1 MGSRERLNTLSD
13 VSLPGNPL
21 LEDSVRWSK
30 QMLAASVQEV
40 EDARLRETN
49 AGRNYPRRSPPWTT
63 CAGSVRG
70 GPTTRGCSA
79 PMESTPRLPR
89 SPPGSSGRSRTICAL
104 RDVSVAINGDSG
116 KIVHEVTPDG
126 AVYFGANADPGN
138 TDESSKYPSAVALV
152 WRWTGDKA
160 FLKDLIRRA
169 RRDGVRGRAGRG
181 Q

>member
-13 VSLPGNPL
+13 VSLPGNRL

-49 AGRNYPRRSPPWTT
+49 AGRNYHRRSPPWTT

-70 GPTTRGCSA
+70 GPTTVAVRHRWRVHRVCLGRRRAVRADQGPSARAARRVGGDQRRQRQDRARG
-79 PMESTPRLPR
+79 
-89 SPPGSSGRSRTICAL
+89 
-104 RDVSVAINGDSG
+104 D
-116 KIVHEVTPDG
+116 PDG

-138 TDESSKYPSAVALV
+138 TDESSKYPPPS
-152 WRWTGDKA
+152 RWSG
-160 FLKDLIRRA
+160 
-169 RRDGVRGRAGRG
+169 AGRG
-181 Q
+181 QEVPEGPLSGQRQGDEVRGQAGRGQ